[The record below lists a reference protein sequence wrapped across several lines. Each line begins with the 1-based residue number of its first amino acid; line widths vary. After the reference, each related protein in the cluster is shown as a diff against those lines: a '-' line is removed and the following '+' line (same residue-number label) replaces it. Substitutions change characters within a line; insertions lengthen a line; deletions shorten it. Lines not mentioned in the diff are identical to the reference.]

1 MHQLRV
7 VRVRQLDAAQV
18 QDVVGT
24 VAGANGR
31 DGAVGSDR
39 QRSLV
44 RHVDGAALIGQH
56 RLAQRGLQQA
66 VDADLQAAAP
76 GIGFALRGL
85 HRDPAVFA
93 GQRHIQVA
101 ARGLH
106 GAHLEAVTGRGRHR
120 RNARRQTHPVR
131 HRNRPVQRDLLAKAR
146 RVHVGH
152 VVGERRLMLS
162 DTRCAIH
169 GGVDDSVHC
178 LFRRCRRE
186 PVRLYFRFIR
196 TCMISSWV
204 LMVCELA

>member
-76 GIGFALRGL
+76 AP
-85 HRDPAVFA
+85 HP
-93 GQRHIQVA
+93 
-101 ARGLH
+101 
-106 GAHLEAVTGRGRHR
+106 GRGPWSAWCPSGSCYRAWTPPSKR
-120 RNARRQTHPVR
+120 A
-131 HRNRPVQRDLLAKAR
+131 
-146 RVHVGH
+146 
-152 VVGERRLMLS
+152 
-162 DTRCAIH
+162 
-169 GGVDDSVHC
+169 
-178 LFRRCRRE
+178 
-186 PVRLYFRFIR
+186 
-196 TCMISSWV
+196 
-204 LMVCELA
+204 